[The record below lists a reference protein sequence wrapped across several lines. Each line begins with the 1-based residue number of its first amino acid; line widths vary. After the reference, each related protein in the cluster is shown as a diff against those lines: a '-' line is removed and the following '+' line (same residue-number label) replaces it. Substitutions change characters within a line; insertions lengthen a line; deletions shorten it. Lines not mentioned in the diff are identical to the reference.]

1 MHLQNTHTKF
11 LFFFSHAVIAGYAIG
26 SSRFHSVITEPL
38 ESSTLDNDM
47 MIIGGT
53 EERICAS
60 WVSLSYKR

>member
-1 MHLQNTHTKF
+1 MHSQNIHTTQFF
-11 LFFFSHAVIAGYAIG
+11 LFFLCIAGYAIG
-26 SSRFHSVITEPL
+26 SSHFHSVITEPL
-38 ESSTLDNDM
+38 KSSTLDNM